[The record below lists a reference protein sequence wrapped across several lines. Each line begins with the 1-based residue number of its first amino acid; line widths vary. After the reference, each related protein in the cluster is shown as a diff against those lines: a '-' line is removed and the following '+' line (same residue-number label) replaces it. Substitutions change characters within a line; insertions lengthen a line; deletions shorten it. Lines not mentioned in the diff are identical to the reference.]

1 MRFDFKGGIS
11 VYFLGKTALHKIA
24 TDSPI
29 LKYKISES
37 VAKK

>member
-1 MRFDFKGGIS
+1 MCFDFKGGIS
-11 VYFLGKTALHKIA
+11 VYLIGETALHKIA

-29 LKYKISES
+29 LKYKISEL